1 MDKLTFKK
9 ENSERIQMVE
19 NSFGP
24 SGVRLCKPDRILI
37 GEGRLIKQGRKKQQP
52 KAFFLFN
59 DILVYGSIILNG
71 RWHKKQKI
79 IPLEDIMV
87 EDMEDSE
94 GFMHQWLIRT
104 PSKSFFVS
112 AFSADEKQAWLEHI
126 KECQSNLLQDG
137 RRLGSNFAM
146 TWIPDR
152 AAEKCMRCFSK
163 FSATKRRHH
172 CRKCGFLVCNSCSKE
187 RVVIHHIHRTKRLR
201 ICSLCHTERS
211 RQRGNS
217 AESNS
222 SEEEEEVN
230 VINNEEEEEEL
241 QSHTPSNWLDSR
253 MGSWGHNF
261 SPEPMHQ

>member
-1 MDKLTFKK
+1 MMDQLTFKT
-9 ENSERIQMVE
+9 ENSGRIQMVE

-24 SGVRLCKPDRILI
+24 SGVRLFKPGRILI
-37 GEGRLIKQGRKKQQP
+37 GEGRLIKQGHRKQQP

-79 IPLEDIMV
+79 IPLENIKLV
-87 EDMEDSE
+87 DMEDSE

-112 AFSADEKQAWLEHI
+112 AFSAQEKQAWMEHI

-137 RRLGSNFAM
+137 SRQPSSDFAM

-152 AAEKCMRCFSK
+152 AAQKCMRCFSK

-172 CRKCGFLVCNSCSKE
+172 CRKCGFLVCNACSKE
-187 RVVIHHIHRTKRLR
+187 RVVIDHIHSNKRLR
-201 ICSLCHTERS
+201 ICSHCHEERS

-222 SEEEEEVN
+222 SDEEEV
-230 VINNEEEEEEL
+230 IAISNEEEEEEL
-241 QSHTPSNWLDSR
+241 QNYTPMFKPWVYSLPD
-253 MGSWGHNF
+253 
-261 SPEPMHQ
+261 